1 MDRRRLAGIGLALVS
16 AASFGS
22 GALFSKP
29 VYAAGVGWLPLLAW
43 RFLVG
48 AAMGWLWLAV
58 SPGRRAGLRALT
70 RRRVSASVILGIL
83 YLGNSATYFAALET
97 VSASLAALI
106 VYVYPA
112 TVAVLTL
119 RFGRRLEGR
128 RAWAALALSLTGV
141 VLALGGIPSGHVPPV
156 SGLLEV
162 CASPLIYSVWIV
174 LQARLA
180 GERRAAGE
188 PTATGSPV
196 RDAGATDAGP
206 GDHPAPDPG
215 PGEGASADGAA
226 ASVEGTTASG
236 EGVAASAATALMM
249 SASGV
254 CFWILALATGARVL
268 PADIPVAAWPG
279 MLGIAIVS
287 TFVAIQTFYLATE
300 RIGAAQTALV
310 STFEPVWTI
319 GLASVLFGERLGPI
333 QLLGGAL
340 VIGGVLLSQL
350 PTGAVRRWATL
361 RMADE

>member
-1 MDRRRLAGIGLALVS
+1 
-16 AASFGS
+16 
-22 GALFSKP
+22 
-29 VYAAGVGWLPLLAW
+29 
-43 RFLVG
+43 
-48 AAMGWLWLAV
+48 MGWLWLAV
-58 SPGRRAGLRALT
+58 SPRRRAGLRALT
-70 RRRVSASVILGIL
+70 RRRASASVILGIL

-112 TVAVLTL
+112 TVAVLAL

-206 GDHPAPDPG
+206 GDRPAPDPE
-215 PGEGASADGAA
+215 PGEGEAASADGA
-226 ASVEGTTASG
+226 
-236 EGVAASAATALMM
+236 AASAATALMM

-254 CFWILALATGARVL
+254 CFWVLALATGARVL

-287 TFVAIQTFYLATE
+287 TFVAIHSFYLATE

-319 GLASVLFGERLGPI
+319 GLAAMLFGERLGPI

>member
-1 MDRRRLAGIGLALVS
+1 MDRRRLAGIALALVS

-48 AAMGWLWLAV
+48 AALGWLWLAV

-70 RRRVSASVILGIL
+70 RRRVSASVILGVL

-141 VLALGGIPSGHVPPV
+141 VLALGGIPSGQVPPV

-188 PTATGSPV
+188 PAADGNPV
-196 RDAGATDAGP
+196 RDAGATPAGP
-206 GDHPAPDPG
+206 EDRPASDPG
-215 PGEGASADGAA
+215 PGEGEAASADGA
-226 ASVEGTTASG
+226 
-236 EGVAASAATALMM
+236 AASAATALMM

-279 MLGIAIVS
+279 MLGIAMVS

-319 GLASVLFGERLGPI
+319 GLAAVLFGERLGPI
-333 QLLGGAL
+333 QLLGGVL

>member
-206 GDHPAPDPG
+206 GE
-215 PGEGASADGAA
+215 GEVASAD
-226 ASVEGTTASG
+226 
-236 EGVAASAATALMM
+236 GVAASAATALMM

-319 GLASVLFGERLGPI
+319 GLAGVLFGERLGPI